1 MDRRKYFWKGESAMK
16 AKNLVLMLACVACF
30 GTLSATADENN
41 PIKFG
46 FSADYYSKYIW
57 RGQNINDESVLQP
70 SVFVSAYGFTGSIW
84 GNLDLTNSN
93 GNSSEFT
100 EFDYTLDYTAAI
112 PGVES
117 VSFSAGV
124 IHYRFP
130 STPFNPTTE
139 LYGGLSAAVP
149 LSPAIKVYYDV
160 DQIEGAY
167 IQLSA
172 GQTIEKVAQWREDC
186 YCNIQV
192 GAAIGYGTSKYNEGY
207 FGVESGALNDLT
219 ISGALPICL
228 GRWIIKP
235 SVGYSTML
243 NDDVRAATAKSDNFW
258 VGVGISTSF

>member
-1 MDRRKYFWKGESAMK
+1 
-16 AKNLVLMLACVACF
+16 MLAYFVCC
-30 GTLSATADENN
+30 GTLIATADENS
-41 PIKFG
+41 PVKFR
-46 FSADYYSKYIW
+46 FSTDYYSKYIW

-70 SVFVSAYGFTGSIW
+70 CVYVSAYGFTGSIW

-93 GNSSEFT
+93 GNSDEFT
-100 EFDYTLDYTAAI
+100 EFDYTLDYTTAI

-130 STPFNPTTE
+130 STTFNSTTE

-149 LSPAIKVYYDV
+149 LSPAIKVYYDI
-160 DQIEGAY
+160 DEIEGCY
-167 IQLSA
+167 MQLSV
-172 GQTIEKVAQWREDC
+172 GHTIEKITRWREDC
-186 YCNIQV
+186 YCNIQF

-219 ISGALPICL
+219 ISGALPICF
-228 GRWIIKP
+228 GRWTIKP

-243 NDDVRAATAKSDNFW
+243 SDDVRAATVNSDNFW
-258 VGVGISTSF
+258 GGVSVSVNF